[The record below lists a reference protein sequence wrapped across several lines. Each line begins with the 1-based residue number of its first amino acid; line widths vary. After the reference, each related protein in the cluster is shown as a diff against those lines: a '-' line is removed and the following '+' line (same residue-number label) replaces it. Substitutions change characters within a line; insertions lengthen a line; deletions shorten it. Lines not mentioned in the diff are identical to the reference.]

1 MYRRAQPWRA
11 SRPRRLAPHA
21 APSPP
26 APWISASRPTTA
38 AAAARRGTPVTPQ
51 EMVRVQAYMRKVFG
65 TKTLSVRA
73 RPKIKDSA
81 EVYVGDEFIGT
92 LTREDEEGELC
103 YQFQMAILELDL
115 EEM

>member
-1 MYRRAQPWRA
+1 MD
-11 SRPRRLAPHA
+11 
-21 APSPP
+21 
-26 APWISASRPTTA
+26 
-38 AAAARRGTPVTPQ
+38 PQ

-73 RPKIKDSA
+73 RPKIRDSA

-115 EEM
+115 EDV